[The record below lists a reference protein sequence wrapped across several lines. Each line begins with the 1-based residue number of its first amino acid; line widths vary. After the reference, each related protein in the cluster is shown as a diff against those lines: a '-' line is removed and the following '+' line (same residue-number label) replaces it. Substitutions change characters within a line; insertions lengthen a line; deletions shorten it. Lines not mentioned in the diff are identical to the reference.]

1 MVEEK
6 FEGEDEFFAE
16 DSKKESFEAML
27 KESFAKDRKLSVGD
41 KVDAKIVQIGK
52 DSVFVDVGTR
62 SEGVL
67 PRMEVEKDGELTV
80 KVGDTITVFYSGR
93 RDGAMAFTR
102 RLGSGGAEDR
112 KAGNDAVLAML
123 RDAHEGGVPV
133 EGTVKEVIKGGFAI
147 TMMGQ
152 RAFCPISQI
161 DKVYCDDPAVHVG
174 RVYGFVITEFGEGG
188 RNLVV
193 SRRRDLEREAAVQE
207 EALWRTITEGA
218 VYDGTVQSIQK
229 YGAFVDIGGIQG
241 LLHVSE
247 ISHVRV
253 GDPHDVLAQGQQV
266 KVCVLK
272 VDQENRKISLSLKSL
287 EADPWVE
294 AMDRYRTGQVVR
306 GKVTRLMQFGAFV
319 ELGPG
324 VEGLL
329 HVSRM
334 AAGRRVNNPREIVNT
349 GQEISV
355 EILEIEHERR
365 RISLSL
371 HDDALDA
378 EKAAVEEYQAVQF
391 AAQKKSMGTLG
402 DLLAKKMKK

>member
-16 DSKKESFEAML
+16 EGRKETFEEML
-27 KESFAKDRKLSVGD
+27 KGSLSKDRKLAVGD
-41 KVDAKIVQIGK
+41 KVEATIVQIGK
-52 DSVFVDVGTR
+52 ESVFVDVGTR

-80 KVGDTITVFYSGR
+80 KVGDVVTVFYSGR

-112 KAGNDAVLAML
+112 KAGNEAVLAML

-133 EGTVKEVIKGGFAI
+133 EGTVKEVIKGGFAVQL
-147 TMMGQ
+147 MGV

-161 DKVYCDDPAVHVG
+161 DKVYCDDPAQHVG
-174 RVYGFVITEFGEGG
+174 RVYGFVITEFGENG

-193 SRRRDLEREAAVQE
+193 SRRRDLEREAAEQE
-207 EALWRTITEGA
+207 RALWQTIAEGA
-218 VYDGTVQSIQK
+218 VYDGTVTSLQK
-229 YGAFVDIGGIQG
+229 YGAFVDIGGIEG

-247 ISHVRV
+247 ISHTRV
-253 GDPHDVLAQGQQV
+253 GDPRDVLANGQKL
-266 KVCVLK
+266 KVCVIK
-272 VDQENRKISLSLKSL
+272 VDNENRKISLSLKSL

-294 AMDRYRTGQVVR
+294 AMDRYRTGMVVR

-334 AAGRRVNNPREIVNT
+334 AEGRRVNNPREIVT
-349 GQEISV
+349 AGQEISV
-355 EILEIEHERR
+355 ELVEIDHDRR
-365 RISLSL
+365 RISLAL
-371 HDDALDA
+371 HNDALDE
-378 EKAAVEEYQAVQF
+378 EKAAVESYQAMQF
-391 AAQKKSMGTLG
+391 AAPKKSMGTLG
-402 DLLAKKMKK
+402 DLLSKKLKK